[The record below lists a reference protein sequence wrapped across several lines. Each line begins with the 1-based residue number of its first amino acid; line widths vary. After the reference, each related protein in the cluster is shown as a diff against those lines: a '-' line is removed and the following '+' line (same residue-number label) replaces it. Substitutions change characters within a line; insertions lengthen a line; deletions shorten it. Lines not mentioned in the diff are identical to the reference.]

1 MKQVLN
7 KWISSLRQ
15 GGKRPL
21 SWNRVWYQIRLNLL
35 MIVGAC
41 LVAFAYAMFQ
51 VPYNIAAGG
60 VSGISIIVNH
70 FMGWPVGL
78 LYWLLNLPLLVLG
91 FFYLGRWDFLLR
103 TLVASTIFSIA
114 TDLFVV
120 YMPHWL
126 SQYPLTDDLLLSTI
140 YGGIVGGIGGGLIYR
155 AGGTMGGTGII
166 GRIIQM
172 KTGQPL
178 SQVYFYTD
186 GLTIILAGLVFG
198 WNIALYG
205 FLMLFLNG
213 LASDYTLEGPSSA
226 RTATI
231 ITNHPREVIDEL
243 LAQLHRGVSYW
254 EVTGGYTGQKRYLVQ
269 TTVTRPQVGEVKQ
282 AVARIDPEA
291 FVTIGVSHEAM
302 GAGFT
307 PMQASLDK

>member
-1 MKQVLN
+1 MLKQLFS
-7 KWISSLRQ
+7 KRGQ
-15 GGKRPL
+15 MQKGKRPF
-21 SWNRVWYQIRLNLL
+21 SWARFWHQFRLNLFML
-35 MIVGAC
+35 VGSVMA
-41 LVAFAYAMFQ
+41 AFGYAMFQ
-51 VPYNIAAGG
+51 VPNNIAAGG

-70 FMGWPVGL
+70 YVGWPVGL
-78 LYWLLNLPLLVLG
+78 LYWALNLPLLVLG
-91 FFYLGRWDFLLR
+91 FFYLGRWAFLLR
-103 TLVASTIFSIA
+103 TLVAVTVFSIA
-114 TDLFVV
+114 TDIFIV
-120 YMPHWL
+120 YMPQWI
-126 SQYPLTDDLLLSTI
+126 SQYPLTNDLLLSTI

-155 AGGTMGGTGII
+155 SGGTMGGTGII
-166 GRIIQM
+166 GRIIQQ

-186 GLTIILAGLVFG
+186 GLTIIAAGLVFG

-231 ITNHPREVIDEL
+231 ITNKPQLIVDEL
-243 LAQLHRGVSYW
+243 MQHLHRGVSYW
-254 EVTGGYTGQKRYLVQ
+254 EVTGGFTGQKRYLVLC
-269 TTVTRPQVGEVKQ
+269 TVTRPQVGQVKQ
-282 AVARIDPEA
+282 LVAQADPEA

-307 PMQASLDK
+307 PIPVNVTK

>member
-1 MKQVLN
+1 MTKQLLS
-7 KWISSLRQ
+7 KRARRQ
-15 GGKRPL
+15 REQRPFP
-21 SWNRVWYQIRLNLL
+21 WAKFWYQTRLGFLL
-35 MIVGAC
+35 VTGAC
-41 LVAFAYAMFQ
+41 LAAFGYAMFQ
-51 VPYNIAAGG
+51 VPFNIVAGG

-70 FMGWPVGL
+70 FVGWPVGL
-78 LYWLLNLPLLVLG
+78 LFWLLNLPLLVVG
-91 FFYLGRWDFLLR
+91 FYSLGRWSFLLR
-103 TLVASTIFSIA
+103 TLIAATIFSIA
-114 TDLFVV
+114 TDFFVA
-120 YMPHWL
+120 YMPQWL
-126 SQYPLTDDLLLSTI
+126 SQFPLTDDLLLNTI

-155 AGGTMGGTGII
+155 SGGTMGGTGII
-166 GRIIQM
+166 GRIIQK

-186 GLTIILAGLVFG
+186 GFVILLAGLLFG

-231 ITNHPREVIDEL
+231 ITNHPQAVIDEL
-243 LAQLHRGVSYW
+243 MVHLHRGVSFW
-254 EVTGGYTGQKRYLVQ
+254 EVTGGFTGQKRYLVLC
-269 TTVTRPQVGEVKQ
+269 TVTRPQVGEMKQ
-282 AVARIDPEA
+282 LVARADPQA

-307 PMQASLDK
+307 PMPINVEDS